1 MYAKYKCNVC
11 GKIVLRELGMKV
23 WTPSYCE
30 DTGKDTRLY
39 RISLPVFDKD
49 GKKIEDSDD

>member
-11 GKIVLRELGMKV
+11 GKIVLRELGMKL

-30 DTGKDTRLY
+30 DTGKDSRLY

-49 GKKIEDSDD
+49 GKELDG